1 MDGPQLLAEAYSGA
15 GRNADAIRWLEE
27 ATADSPQLYP
37 TLADFYERERRWKE
51 AADAYAHAVQLG
63 TRSPNLRTRYAAAL
77 LNAGG
82 RDDIGKARE
91 VLKDILTAS
100 PNDPRALY
108 LLSQAERRSGDPG
121 TAEATA
127 RRVIAQN
134 AKSPW
139 GYYALAEAL
148 EERHQYQAVIETLR
162 GPSVRSVSPPMS
174 EQPNAACARCR
185 PPAKAA
191 SQARSGAPG
200 SASDRT

>member
-1 MDGPQLLAEAYSGA
+1 M
-15 GRNADAIRWLEE
+15 
-27 ATADSPQLYP
+27 
-37 TLADFYERERRWKE
+37 
-51 AADAYAHAVQLG
+51 QLG

-148 EERHQYQAVIETLR
+148 EERHQYQAVIETLT
-162 GPSVRSVSPPMS
+162 PVVADFRS
-174 EQPNAACARCR
+174 R
-185 PPAKAA
+185 
-191 SQARSGAPG
+191 
-200 SASDRT
+200 SASDRASAARWSASKPDRRR